1 MLSLFSWRDVYIL
14 AAKLLCNIKPARD
27 PFTGRRD
34 MQTNLRRIENKT
46 GCTLLTLLSLLFMLG
61 FSQPGW
67 GLNSERESPVVR
79 AVRKV
84 SPAVVNISSSYEVR
98 KRANPFSGF
107 GMDPFFEEFFKDFF
121 DPRFERRREST
132 SLGSGV
138 IIDGKRG
145 FILTNAHLIERSG
158 NIKVVLEDE
167 REFEAKIVGA
177 DPDSDLAVLQ
187 IDSPIR
193 LPSIEMGSSD
203 DLMIGETVIAIGNPF
218 GFSHTV
224 TTGVISALNRSI
236 RTEKAVF
243 HDFIQ
248 TDASINPGNS
258 GGPLLNINGELI
270 GINTA
275 IYAKAQGIGF
285 AIPIN
290 KATRIV
296 TDLIQY
302 GEVVISWTGLL
313 LQDLDENLARYL
325 RVPDNKGVMVT
336 AVEPASPA
344 MKAGI
349 RKEDI
354 LLAIDNKPVQSVEDY
369 YQILRSF
376 PVGSTMKIHLLRK
389 SKRLDLQ
396 LKTML
401 FPEEKALALAK
412 RLLGIVVEDLTVK
425 NRMLYRFSAKKG
437 VVISEVQP
445 QSYLASIGVESGD
458 VIRQIDDMPVES
470 MKDFKKAIIKS
481 RPKKSVVVL
490 VQRGAQGYYISV
502 KL

>member
-1 MLSLFSWRDVYIL
+1 MHNNFMRF
-14 AAKLLCNIKPARD
+14 R
-27 PFTGRRD
+27 
-34 MQTNLRRIENKT
+34 NKT
-46 GCTLLTLLSLLFMLG
+46 GRTLFTLLSLLFMLAI
-61 FSQPGW
+61 SQPGW

-187 IDSPIR
+187 IDSPTR
-193 LPSIEMGSSD
+193 LPSIEMGGSD

-224 TTGVISALNRSI
+224 TTGVISAVNRSI
-236 RTEKAVF
+236 RTDERVF
-243 HDFIQ
+243 LDFIQ
-248 TDASINPGNS
+248 IDASINPGNS
-258 GGPLLNINGELI
+258 GGPLLNINGDLI

-290 KATRIV
+290 KAKKIIS
-296 TDLIQY
+296 DLIQF
-302 GEVVISWTGLL
+302 GEVIQTWIGITV
-313 LQDLDENLARYL
+313 QNLDKKLARYL
-325 RVPDNKGVMVT
+325 KVPGKKGVMVK
-336 AVEPASPA
+336 ALEPDSPASSA
-344 MKAGI
+344 GLKEGDIILAIGNKKIASVQDYWSVKKTYAAGDTLKAKIWRNGKTETARIKSRVFPVEMAEDLALRLMGI
-349 RKEDI
+349 R
-354 LLAIDNKPVQSVEDY
+354 
-369 YQILRSF
+369 
-376 PVGSTMKIHLLRK
+376 
-389 SKRLDLQ
+389 
-396 LKTML
+396 
-401 FPEEKALALAK
+401 
-412 RLLGIVVEDLTVK
+412 VEDLSPE
-425 NRMLYRFSAKKG
+425 NRKYYRIAVRQG
-437 VVISEVQP
+437 VVISEIDRR
-445 QSYLASIGVESGD
+445 SDLARIGARPGD
-458 VIRQIDDMPVES
+458 VIRQIDDAAI
-470 MKDFKKAIIKS
+470 KNKDDFKKAIVKY
-481 RPKKSVVVL
+481 RQRRSVVIL
-490 VQRGAQGYYISV
+490 LQRGDQGYYITV
-502 KL
+502 RL

>member
-1 MLSLFSWRDVYIL
+1 
-14 AAKLLCNIKPARD
+14 
-27 PFTGRRD
+27 

-187 IDSPIR
+187 IDSPTR

-224 TTGVISALNRSI
+224 TTGVISAVNRSI
-236 RTEKAVF
+236 RTDERVF
-243 HDFIQ
+243 LDFIQ
-248 TDASINPGNS
+248 IDASINPGNS
-258 GGPLLNINGELI
+258 GGPLLNINGDLI

-290 KATRIV
+290 KAKKIIS
-296 TDLIQY
+296 DLIQY
-302 GEVVISWTGLL
+302 GEVIQTWIGITV
-313 LQDLDENLARYL
+313 QNLDKKLARYL
-325 RVPDNKGVMVT
+325 KVPDKKGVMVK
-336 AVEPASPA
+336 ALEPDSPASSA
-344 MKAGI
+344 GLKEGDIILAIGSNKIASVRDYWSVKKTYAAGDTLKAKIWRNGKTETVRIKSRVFPVEMAENLALRLMGI
-349 RKEDI
+349 R
-354 LLAIDNKPVQSVEDY
+354 
-369 YQILRSF
+369 
-376 PVGSTMKIHLLRK
+376 
-389 SKRLDLQ
+389 
-396 LKTML
+396 
-401 FPEEKALALAK
+401 
-412 RLLGIVVEDLTVK
+412 VEDLTPK
-425 NRMLYRFSAKKG
+425 NRKNYRIAVRQG
-437 VVISEVQP
+437 VVISEIDGR
-445 QSYLASIGVESGD
+445 SDLARIGARPGD
-458 VIRQIDDMPVES
+458 VIRQIDDAAI
-470 MKDFKKAIIKS
+470 KNKDDFKKAIVKY
-481 RPKKSVVVL
+481 RQRGSVVIL
-490 VQRGAQGYYISV
+490 LQRGDQGYYITV
-502 KL
+502 RL